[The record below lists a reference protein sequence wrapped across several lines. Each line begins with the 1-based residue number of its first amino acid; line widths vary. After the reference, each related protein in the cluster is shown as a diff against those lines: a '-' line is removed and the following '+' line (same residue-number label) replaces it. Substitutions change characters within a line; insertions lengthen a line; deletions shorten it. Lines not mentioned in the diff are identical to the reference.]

1 MRPGAPAPTLKVEPE
16 AEVMPVPIEDLPPE
30 IDEPELADDSEAPS
44 AQQWR
49 RLLRFAVPVGVALYI
64 LISSA
69 LNH

>member
-1 MRPGAPAPTLKVEPE
+1 MEAAPAFDAEPAPTGT
-16 AEVMPVPIEDLPPE
+16 PPADS
-30 IDEPELADDSEAPS
+30 DEPEPDVVDDTDAPQ
-44 AQQWR
+44 APQWR